1 MDNIFQITDGNTISG
16 YRIILKD
23 LADRIKI
30 DITPFRIFI
39 TCYTYDNK
47 EVIYKF
53 ETPEI
58 YWMSYNSIET
68 MVTKWVD
75 DKPMSNTHAIVNMIA
90 KAYITAAIYDYA
102 KRDHN
107 INDDVID
114 NSIYVYMN
122 DNMMIEASSSLL
134 PKSCPKY
141 WIDPMKAMT
150 NNYITNND
158 DISNYVDNIVG
169 DNIPDKLKGK
179 FKNAISNKLNEYIAR
194 LITKVDG
201 LFKTEVKYTK

>member
-1 MDNIFQITDGNTISG
+1 
-16 YRIILKD
+16 
-23 LADRIKI
+23 
-30 DITPFRIFI
+30 
-39 TCYTYDNK
+39 
-47 EVIYKF
+47 
-53 ETPEI
+53 
-58 YWMSYNSIET
+58 
-68 MVTKWVD
+68 
-75 DKPMSNTHAIVNMIA
+75 
-90 KAYITAAIYDYA
+90 
-102 KRDHN
+102 
-107 INDDVID
+107 
-114 NSIYVYMN
+114 MN